1 LSGPILIIRRLIL
14 PDILAIPSTGDHM
27 FTELMPLIQSRPL
40 TITLAPVGEQQIRV
54 NVIPQATEKDKK
66 ANNQVGHSHS
76 KEVAAIPEKAIK
88 GLTTPLCLTGT
99 PAEIDAELA
108 NTLNKFTSLHVGLQQ
123 SFDTAASA
131 IGASVK
137 AIDERERLK
146 KEKDKAG
153 KKPTSPKADEKKPT
167 DEGALPLL
175 WTTQGQNTPAA
186 VSANDA
192 PANGAPPAQAG
203 IGVSNQ
209 SAAMTAQVEPGDDRN
224 EEEEEGA
231 SGSDHD
237 NEEEE
242 EESR

>member
-1 LSGPILIIRRLIL
+1 
-14 PDILAIPSTGDHM
+14 M
-27 FTELMPLIQSRPL
+27 FTELMPLIQNRPL
-40 TITLAPVGEQQIRV
+40 TITVAPVGEQQIRV

-76 KEVAAIPEKAIK
+76 KEVAAIPEKAIN

-99 PAEIDAELA
+99 PQEIDAELA
-108 NTLNKFTSLHVGLQQ
+108 NTLTKFTSLHVGLQQ
-123 SFDTAASA
+123 SFDSAANA

-146 KEKDKAG
+146 KEKDKAS
-153 KKPTSPKADEKKPT
+153 KKPAMPKAEEKKP

-192 PANGAPPAQAG
+192 PAKDSPVQAG
-203 IGVSNQ
+203 SSQ
-209 SAAMTAQVEPGDDRN
+209 TAPAITAVGSGDDY
-224 EEEEEGA
+224 
-231 SGSDHD
+231 DQ
-237 NEEEE
+237 EE
-242 EESR
+242 EESGSGSPGENEDEEELR